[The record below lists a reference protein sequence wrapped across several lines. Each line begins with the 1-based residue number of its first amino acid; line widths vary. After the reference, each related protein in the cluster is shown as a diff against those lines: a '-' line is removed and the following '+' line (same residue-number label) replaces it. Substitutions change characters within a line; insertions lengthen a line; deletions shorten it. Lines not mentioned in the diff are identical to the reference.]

1 MTVLQEELQEQTRRA
16 LMIFCALSKVQN
28 ESYTRFLG
36 MFKHTEKQKF
46 NDLRKASDIFC
57 RTVGDNFPDES
68 IDAVN
73 KLEEYFQDF
82 IFSLIK
88 RGDFTLDSNTI
99 LINKLNEML
108 DEPEILA
115 YDTYSIN
122 HVLKLL
128 DKTKA

>member
-1 MTVLQEELQEQTRRA
+1 MTELQEEISQQTHRA
-16 LMIFCALSKVQN
+16 LLIFCALSKVQN

-36 MFKHTEKQKF
+36 MFKHEDKHKF
-46 NDLRKASDIFC
+46 NELIKSSNMFC
-57 RTVGDNFPDES
+57 KTIETNFPDKS
-68 IDAVN
+68 KDAVD

-99 LINKLNEML
+99 LTKKLNDML
-108 DEPEILA
+108 EEPEVLE
-115 YDTYSIN
+115 YDSYSIK
-122 HVLKLL
+122 HVLRLL

>member
-1 MTVLQEELQEQTRRA
+1 MTELQEDLEQTTHRA
-16 LMIFCALSKVQN
+16 LLIFCALSKVQN

-36 MFKHTEKQKF
+36 MFKHEDKHKF
-46 NDLRKASDIFC
+46 NELIKSSNMFC
-57 RTVGDNFPDES
+57 KTMEVNFPDKS

-88 RGDFTLDSNTI
+88 RGDFTLDSTTI
-99 LINKLNEML
+99 LRAKLNEML
-108 DEPEILA
+108 EAPEVLE
-115 YDTYSIN
+115 YDTYSLN